1 MTVMSGEEACRLA
14 YEGKLEE
21 LRKAIEDNPALA
33 TIKDQ
38 GQRQPIHW
46 ACSGGQDMVLY
57 YLVNSHNASIHEAD
71 DAGWTPLIIAA
82 SAGRDQIVENLLRQ
96 YADVNHVTSTGHT
109 ALLYAAS
116 KNRFNIA
123 KLLIDAGA
131 DVNVQEQTTGAS
143 PLHRAASLGHMKIA
157 TLLLD
162 NKAKVNAQDKQGNT
176 PLHLAC
182 EEERTELAEL
192 LNYNDASLTIL
203 NSEKK
208 SPLDLSPPFLVRR
221 LKGD

>member
-116 KNRFNIA
+116 KNR
-123 KLLIDAGA
+123 
-131 DVNVQEQTTGAS
+131 
-143 PLHRAASLGHMKIA
+143 M
-157 TLLLD
+157 
-162 NKAKVNAQDKQGNT
+162 NKAKVNVQDKQGNT

-203 NSEKK
+203 NFEKK
-208 SPLDLSPPFLVRR
+208 SPLDVSPPFLVRR